1 MLVYFNEDETIL
13 ENLQKIIP
21 SAVQRG
27 FLPPEC
33 SAESVKLIH
42 RDQALNLHVR
52 MKEQDVTIAE
62 RAILVIHD
70 LSSTVQIKI
79 NYTPDNHG
87 ERVETV
93 NVNPNQILKD
103 EMAGFLGTVSKDY
116 TFYRRKPKKYR
127 LAAADGKKADL
138 NKSLVAQGIE
148 TGFDASLEPRLI
160 FRWPPGKLA
169 IGSATVILV
178 ALLGFVLWSVYV
190 KYLQKPPVIERFYV
204 TFEVDVEAT
213 LLTPDTTVTFAPG
226 APVLLVLDP
235 GLHEFEVMPKDYPI
249 IPYNFTLESATAE
262 SDSLAQSIRILQQFP
277 EPPPLAVVITG
288 YQGEPEPDNRLKTG
302 LSINGHVR
310 ELDAFGTL
318 RINLYRGDYEIKYD
332 LPADLLDV
340 QNMRIDPKV
349 QREPSLN
356 RFGFSD
362 LTENATALTFRYLP
376 SQ

>member
-27 FLPPEC
+27 FLPAEC

-42 RDQALNLHVR
+42 KGQALNLHVR
-52 MKEQDVTIAE
+52 MKEQAVTIAE

-79 NYTPDNHG
+79 NYKPDNHG

-103 EMAGFLGTVSKDY
+103 EMSGFLDTVSKDY

-127 LAAADGKKADL
+127 LAAAGGKKADL

-148 TGFDASLEPRLI
+148 TGFDAVLEPRLI

-169 IGSATVILV
+169 IGSVAVILV

-190 KYLQKPPVIERFYV
+190 KYLQRPPVIERFYV

-213 LLTPDTTVTFAPG
+213 LLTPDTTVAFAPG
-226 APVLLVLDP
+226 TPVLLPLDP
-235 GLHEFEVMPKDYPI
+235 GLHEFEVMPKDFPI

-262 SDSLAQSIRILQQFP
+262 SDSLTQSIKILQRFP

-288 YQGEPEPDNRLKTG
+288 YQGEPDPDNRLKSG

-318 RINLYRGDYEIKYD
+318 RINLYRGEYEIKYD